1 MTPAFREEAARIAAR
16 YPTSRSAMMPL
27 LYLAQAEDGAVTR
40 EGMQRVAEV
49 LGLTTAEVEAVVT
62 FYTMYQRPPCGAYVL
77 SVCTNLSCALAGGR
91 RLFEVALEELGEES
105 HRGVS
110 ADGMVTLHEE
120 ECLAACDAAPV
131 VQVNFANYDRVDEDG
146 IRALIAALRR
156 GEPPAP
162 ARGPAPGTLQ
172 ATSRILAGLGG
183 PADVVRPP
191 RQAAAA
197 EGEAAE

>member
-1 MTPAFREEAARIAAR
+1 MTPAFREEAARIVAR

-27 LYLAQAEDGAVTR
+27 LYLAQAEDGGVTR

-49 LGLTTAEVEAVVT
+49 LGLTTAEVEGVVT

-91 RLFEVALEELGEES
+91 RLFEVALEELGEEA

-110 ADGMVTLHEE
+110 EDGMITLHEE

-131 VQVNFANYDRVDEDG
+131 VQVNFTNYDRVDEDG
-146 IRALIAALRR
+146 IRGLIAALRR

-162 ARGPAPGTLQ
+162 ARGPAPETLQ
-172 ATSRILAGLGG
+172 ATSRVLAGLGG

-191 RQAAAA
+191 RQS
-197 EGEAAE
+197 EGEGGG